1 MFANSTAQVSN
12 AEVVV
17 VSGTSIRVSW
27 DPITDPGIS
36 GYIILYTSTPD
47 GNDTQQKNITSTE
60 PLPVLISG
68 LSPGVEYQFQ
78 VQAVV
83 EVNGEVFLGE
93 KSESVTVTA
102 GTYIVNC
109 FPAISH
115 FVCVCMHELFCVSLA
130 HSIRRA

>member
-1 MFANSTAQVSN
+1 MIIAISNINSTAQVSI
-12 AEVVV
+12 ADIEVVND
-17 VSGTSIRVSW
+17 TSIRVSW

-36 GYIILYTSTPD
+36 GYIILYTTTSV

-60 PLPVLISG
+60 PLLVLISG

-83 EVNGEVFLGE
+83 EVDGEAFLGE
-93 KSESVTVTA
+93 KSRSVTVTTA
-102 GTYIVNC
+102 GTYNIGNC

-115 FVCVCMHELFCVSLA
+115 FVCVCVHA
-130 HSIRRA
+130 

>member
-1 MFANSTAQVSN
+1 MFVNSTAQVSN
-12 AEVVV
+12 AEVEV

-36 GYIILYTSTPD
+36 GYIILYTSLHVGD
-47 GNDTQQKNITSTE
+47 GNTIQQKSITSTE

-83 EVNGEVFLGE
+83 VADGEVFLGE
-93 KSESVTVTA
+93 SSAIVSATIGTV
-102 GTYIVNC
+102 V
-109 FPAISH
+109 H
-115 FVCVCMHELFCVSLA
+115 L
-130 HSIRRA
+130 